1 MRQSMDVEVSNA
13 VRSKR
18 LVLFGEMLQF
28 YNYPDKEVLEEL
40 TGMLPL
46 KFTPSLLTEQDLAA
60 QAALRRPLVERDCRS
75 SGEAEVDTKVWKQT
89 IAECE
94 RGWLHGP
101 LKAEEVP
108 VGASISKRFGLRQR
122 HKIRLIDDFTESSV
136 NQSSSVLESPTLHT
150 VGIACAVLACWFRNC
165 KALGCSSELQVRTF
179 DLASAYRQVGLCAG
193 GRAVGFIRVYN
204 PTTGQWAYFQAKVL
218 PFGAVRSVHSFLR
231 LARAIWWIGSVACLL
246 TWSSFFDDYIV
257 FSTPSLARSSD
268 LTAAALFSLLGWE
281 YATEGRKSVPFCAK
295 CEALGVIFDRGSTS
309 EGLCPVANTESRI
322 TDLVAELER
331 VILDRSISQSDA
343 QRLRG
348 RMQFAESQLYGR
360 TGKRCTRALREA
372 ASRRRHRFAEHELFA
387 LKLSSKLLQHGK
399 PRTVCWDERRPI
411 VIYTDAC
418 CEKDSKRLGVR
429 PGCSIC
435 G

>member
-18 LVLFGEMLQF
+18 LVLFGETLQF

-46 KFTPSLLTEQDLAA
+46 KFTSSLLTEQDLAA

-136 NQSSSVLESPTLHT
+136 NQSDSVLESPTLHT
-150 VGIACAVLACWFRNC
+150 VGIACAVLACWFRNS

-281 YATEGRKSVPFCAK
+281 YATEGRKSVLFVQNAKPWESSLTLFQQVKVCALWPIRS
-295 CEALGVIFDRGSTS
+295 LGSLT
-309 EGLCPVANTESRI
+309 
-322 TDLVAELER
+322 
-331 VILDRSISQSDA
+331 
-343 QRLRG
+343 
-348 RMQFAESQLYGR
+348 
-360 TGKRCTRALREA
+360 
-372 ASRRRHRFAEHELFA
+372 
-387 LKLSSKLLQHGK
+387 LLQSWNVLFW
-399 PRTVCWDERRPI
+399 TVAFLNPMPS
-411 VIYTDAC
+411 A
-418 CEKDSKRLGVR
+418 
-429 PGCSIC
+429 
-435 G
+435 